1 MKIWTFSDLHL
12 AFSDLD
18 DEIETPDA
26 DVCVVAGDLLSPPL
40 SSLRWLQERI
50 GGKMPIVFVAGNHE
64 YYGEV
69 YVEALAQAKAER
81 SRFPDIHFL
90 ENEETRIDGVR
101 FLGATLWTDFNLYGT
116 PDDSLRVAGA
126 FMNDYRTIMYRM
138 SPSERLRPEHTL
150 ALHEESRVWLEA
162 TLEAPFSGQTVV
174 VTHTCPHRLSIHP
187 QHAGDNLNPA
197 FTSDMTEVIDRFQ
210 PAAWIHGH
218 THASFDYVVP
228 GTATRV
234 VCNPRGYV
242 RQTNLSYQVENMMF
256 ERYKV
261 IEV

>member
-18 DEIETPDA
+18 YEVEPPDA
-26 DVCVVAGDLLSPPL
+26 DVCVVAGDILSPPL

-50 GGKMPIVFVAGNHE
+50 GGKMPVVFVAGNHE

-69 YVEALAQAKAER
+69 YLQALAQVKAER
-81 SRFPDIHFL
+81 SRFPNVRFL

-101 FLGATLWTDFNLYGT
+101 FLGATFWTDFDLHGT
-116 PDDSLRVAGA
+116 PDQSMRVAGA
-126 FMNDYRTIMYRM
+126 FMNDYRSIMHNLHPPTRLN
-138 SPSERLRPEHTL
+138 PSHTR
-150 ALHEESRVWLEA
+150 AFHQKSRKWLEGS
-162 TLEAPFSGQTVV
+162 LSQPFDGKTVV
-174 VTHTCPHRLSIHP
+174 VTHTCPHPMSTHP
-187 QHAGDNLNPA
+187 QYTGNNLNPA
-197 FTSDMTEVIDRFQ
+197 FTSDLNEVIERFQ

-228 GTATRV
+228 ATATRV

-256 ERYKV
+256 ERFKV